1 MTLAR
6 QLILSGFGV
15 LIALFVG
22 MISFMI
28 INTQQFLN
36 AQLSGNSQETAN
48 VLGLSLT
55 TVMKNKDTVFAARMV
70 DSIWDAGYYK
80 QIKVE
85 GLDGSLWVSKAQ
97 PVTFDGVPPWF
108 VHTIILSTQP
118 KKAVVQSG
126 WMQIGIVT
134 VESNP
139 GFAYKQI
146 WQTAI
151 DSVVWLGF
159 IAIIAGILGAILLY
173 IILKPLRAITKQAN
187 ALCNQQFSIVEPLPA
202 TFDLRQVVEA
212 MNKMSRK
219 LQSIFEANAKQSLEL
234 QNQAYQ
240 NPVTHLGNRRYFDLQ
255 LDYLLKDKERF
266 ASGVL
271 FLLEISNFKLLNQ
284 NSGYQAGD
292 ALLKQ
297 VAESIKEATASI
309 YNVILAH
316 LGGANFAI
324 IAPKKSKEE
333 GIEIARVITQRF
345 MEIQRTYLDQ
355 SMGIGLCVIVANKT
369 AGALLTQADMALRQA
384 QFQLPNS
391 WYFSEELKKHE
402 PEVMSASQW
411 VAFFKNIIEKQEITL
426 FYQNYKIFQT
436 NKQYYE
442 VLLRLKDNENRLIPA
457 GVFMPIAERLSLMP
471 ELDKLVINAIV
482 NKIKNHNNENKYYS
496 INISPSS
503 LENNY
508 FIKWL
513 LATIQALGKLA
524 QYIIIELPE
533 HGVMMRIK
541 QINELYKN
549 LTQLGCQT
557 AIDHYGKGFSSF
569 AYLESL
575 RVNFLKIDGSYTSK
589 IEDSKENQFFV
600 RSLINIAHTLDIN
613 VIAESVETQAEL
625 DMVSKLNVD
634 GVQGYF
640 VGHPQAE

>member
-234 QNQAYQ
+234 QNQAYK

-442 VLLRLKDNENRLIPA
+442 VLLRLKDNENTLIPA
-457 GVFMPIAERLSLMP
+457 GIFMPIAERLSLMP

-600 RSLINIAHTLDIN
+600 RSLINIAHTLDIK
-613 VIAESVETQAEL
+613 VVAESVETQAEL